1 MNVFSGFSRVP
12 RIIGLLA
19 LALSMPFVLNAC
31 SAIKIA
37 YNQAPELAYWY
48 LDGYVDFN
56 GNQMV
61 QVKDELARLQA
72 WHRQSQLPIYVDTL
86 QKLQQEVTANTSSER
101 VCTVY
106 SDVRRKLMAVSE
118 RAEPAIAAL
127 ATSIEPQQI
136 TQMEKRFEK
145 SNREYREDYIEAS
158 AKASRKKRYKQ
169 AVDRAEMLYGRLD
182 DAQLAMIGR
191 NVDQSPFDAKIFYAE
206 RVRRQR
212 DAIENLKTLI
222 AARQA
227 GTQTA
232 DKTKAA
238 VRAVMD
244 RSFNSPDAAYRS
256 YQEKFTQDG
265 CRDLAEFH
273 GTTTAEQ
280 RAHAVKMLARYEQDM
295 KILMKG

>member
-1 MNVFSGFSRVP
+1 MNIVGLSRVP

-19 LALSMPFVLNAC
+19 LAVLLNAC
-31 SAIKIA
+31 SAVKIA

-86 QKLQQEVTANTSSER
+86 QKLQQEVAANMSSER
-101 VCTVY
+101 VCSVY
-106 SDVRRKLMAVSE
+106 SDVRRKLMAVSD

-127 ATSIEPQQI
+127 ASSMESHQV

-145 SNREYREDYIEAS
+145 SNKEYREDYIEAS

-182 DAQLAMIGR
+182 DAQLDMIGR
-191 NVDQSPFDAKIFYAE
+191 NIDQSYFDARLLYAE
-206 RVRRQR
+206 RTRRQR
-212 DAIENLKTLI
+212 DAIENLKNLI
-222 AARQA
+222 AAKQN

-232 DKTKAA
+232 EKTKAA
-238 VRAVMD
+238 VRGVMD

-273 GTTTAEQ
+273 NTTNAGQ
-280 RAHAVKMLARYEQDM
+280 RAHAVKTLARYEQDM
-295 KILMKG
+295 KILIKG

>member
-1 MNVFSGFSRVP
+1 MNVSSFKAP

-19 LALSMPFVLNAC
+19 LAVLLNAC

-72 WHRQSQLPIYVDTL
+72 WHRQSQLPIYVETL
-86 QKLQQEVTANTSSER
+86 QKLQQEVPANISSDR
-101 VCTVY
+101 VCAVY
-106 SDVRRKLMAVSE
+106 SDIRRKLMAVSD

-145 SNREYREDYIEAS
+145 SNKEYREDYIEAS

-182 DAQLAMIGR
+182 DAQLATIGK
-191 NVDQSPFDAKIFYAE
+191 NIDQSHFEAKLFYAE
-206 RVRRQR
+206 RLRRQR
-212 DAIENLKTLI
+212 DATQSLKTLV
-222 AARQA
+222 AARQS
-227 GTQTA
+227 GVQTA
-232 DKTKAA
+232 EKTKAA
-238 VRAVMD
+238 VRGVMD

-265 CRDLAEFH
+265 CKDLAEFH
-273 GTTTAEQ
+273 NTTTAEQ
-280 RAHAVKMLARYEQDM
+280 RAHAVKTLTKYEQDM

>member
-1 MNVFSGFSRVP
+1 MP

-19 LALSMPFVLNAC
+19 LAVLLNAC
-31 SAIKIA
+31 SAVKIA

-86 QKLQQEVTANTSSER
+86 QKLQQEVTASMSSER
-101 VCTVY
+101 VCMVY

-127 ATSIEPQQI
+127 ATSIEPHQI

-191 NVDQSPFDAKIFYAE
+191 NIDQSPFDAKIFYAE
-206 RVRRQR
+206 RIRRQR
-212 DAIENLKTLI
+212 DATQNLRALL

-232 DKTKAA
+232 EKTKAA
-238 VRAVMD
+238 VRGVMD

-256 YQEKFTQDG
+256 YQETFTQDS

-273 GTTTAEQ
+273 ATTSTAQ
-280 RAHAVKMLARYEQDM
+280 RTHAVKTLEKYEQDM

>member
-1 MNVFSGFSRVP
+1 MNISSFSRAP

-19 LALSMPFVLNAC
+19 MALVLQSC

-61 QVKDELARLQA
+61 QVKDELARLQT

-86 QKLQQEVTANTSSER
+86 QKLQQEVQSNITSER
-101 VCTVY
+101 VCSIY
-106 SDVRRKLMAVSE
+106 SDVRRKLMAVTD
-118 RAEPAIAAL
+118 RAEPAIASL
-127 ATSIEPQQI
+127 ATTLETQQI
-136 TQMEKRFEK
+136 AHIEKRFEK
-145 SNREYREDYIEAS
+145 SNAEYRDDYIETS
-158 AKASRKKRYKQ
+158 ARASRKKRYKQ
-169 AVDRAEMLYGRLD
+169 AVDRAEMAYGRLD

-191 NVDQSPFDAKIFYAE
+191 NIDQSYFDARLIYAE
-206 RVRRQR
+206 RIRRQR
-212 DAIENLKTLI
+212 DAIQSIKTLM

-232 DKTKAA
+232 EKTMAA
-238 VRAVMD
+238 VRGVMD

-273 GTTTAEQ
+273 NTTSAEQ
-280 RAHAVKMLARYEQDM
+280 RAHAARTLARYEQDM
-295 KILMKG
+295 KILTKG

>member
-1 MNVFSGFSRVP
+1 MLFPVNVSKLGRAP

-19 LALSMPFVLNAC
+19 LALLLNAC

-86 QKLQQEVTANTSSER
+86 QKLQQEVPASMSSER
-101 VCTVY
+101 ICTVY
-106 SDVRRKLMAVSE
+106 SDVRLKLMAVSD

-158 AKASRKKRYKQ
+158 AKSSRKKRYKQ
-169 AVDRAEMLYGRLD
+169 ALERAEMLYGRLD
-182 DAQLAMIGR
+182 DAQRELLGKNI
-191 NVDQSPFDAKIFYAE
+191 DQSHFDARLFYAE
-206 RVRRQR
+206 RLRRQR
-212 DAIENLKTLI
+212 DAVQTLKTLI
-222 AARQA
+222 AARQS
-227 GTQTA
+227 GTQSPE
-232 DKTKAA
+232 KTKAA
-238 VRAVMD
+238 VRGVMD

-256 YQEKFTQDG
+256 YQEKFTRDG
-265 CRDLAEFH
+265 CKDLAEFH
-273 GTTTAEQ
+273 NTTSAAQ
-280 RAHAVKMLARYEQDM
+280 RAHAVKTLAKYEQDM
-295 KILMKG
+295 KILMKD

>member
-1 MNVFSGFSRVP
+1 MRFPVNISSFSRAP

-19 LALSMPFVLNAC
+19 MALVLQSC

-61 QVKDELARLQA
+61 QVKDELARLQT

-86 QKLQQEVTANTSSER
+86 QKLQQEVQSNITSER
-101 VCTVY
+101 VCSIY
-106 SDVRRKLMAVSE
+106 SDVRRKLMAVTD
-118 RAEPAIAAL
+118 RAEPAIASL
-127 ATSIEPQQI
+127 ATTLETQQI
-136 TQMEKRFEK
+136 AHIEKRFEK
-145 SNREYREDYIEAS
+145 SNAEYRDDYIETS
-158 AKASRKKRYKQ
+158 ARASRKKRYKQ
-169 AVDRAEMLYGRLD
+169 AVDRAEMAYGRLD

-191 NVDQSPFDAKIFYAE
+191 NIDQSYFDARLIYAE
-206 RVRRQR
+206 RIRRQR
-212 DAIENLKTLI
+212 DAIQSIKTLM

-232 DKTKAA
+232 EKTMAA
-238 VRAVMD
+238 VRGVMD

-273 GTTTAEQ
+273 NTTSAEQ
-280 RAHAVKMLARYEQDM
+280 RAHAARTLARYEQDM
-295 KILMKG
+295 KILTKG

>member
-1 MNVFSGFSRVP
+1 MNISSFSRAP

-19 LALSMPFVLNAC
+19 MALVLQSC

-61 QVKDELARLQA
+61 QVKDELARLQT

-86 QKLQQEVTANTSSER
+86 QKLQQEVQSNITSER
-101 VCTVY
+101 VCSIY
-106 SDVRRKLMAVSE
+106 SDVRRKLMAVSD
-118 RAEPAIAAL
+118 RAEPAIATL
-127 ATSIEPQQI
+127 ATTIETQQI
-136 TQMEKRFEK
+136 AHMEKRFEK
-145 SNREYREDYIEAS
+145 SNAEYRDDYIETS
-158 AKASRKKRYKQ
+158 ARASRKKRYKQ
-169 AVDRAEMLYGRLD
+169 AVDRAEMAYGRLD

-191 NVDQSPFDAKIFYAE
+191 NVDQSYFDARLVYAE
-206 RVRRQR
+206 RIRRQR
-212 DAIENLKTLI
+212 DAIQNIKTLI

-227 GTQTA
+227 GAQTA
-232 DKTKAA
+232 EKTKTA
-238 VRAVMD
+238 VRGVMD

-256 YQEKFTQDG
+256 YQEKFTEDG
-265 CRDLAEFH
+265 CRGLAEFH
-273 GTTTAEQ
+273 NTTTAEQ
-280 RAHAVKMLARYEQDM
+280 RAHAARTLAKYEQDM

>member
-1 MNVFSGFSRVP
+1 MKVSSFSRAP

-19 LALSMPFVLNAC
+19 VALVLQSC

-61 QVKDELARLQA
+61 QVKDELARLQT

-86 QKLQQEVTANTSSER
+86 QKLQQEVPASISSER
-101 VCTVY
+101 VCSIY
-106 SDVRRKLMAVSE
+106 SDVRRKLMAVSD
-118 RAEPAIAAL
+118 RAEPAIASL
-127 ATSIEPQQI
+127 ASSIETQQI
-136 TQMEKRFEK
+136 VQMEKRFEK
-145 SNREYREDYIEAS
+145 SNAEYRDDYLEAS

-169 AVDRAEMLYGRLD
+169 AVDRAEMLYGGLD
-182 DAQLAMIGR
+182 DAQLALIGK
-191 NVDQSPFDAKIFYAE
+191 NIDQSHFDAKLFYAE
-206 RVRRQR
+206 RIRRQR
-212 DAIENLKTLI
+212 DVIQNLKTLI
-222 AARQA
+222 AARQG

-232 DKTKAA
+232 EKTKAA
-238 VRAVMD
+238 VRGVMD
-244 RSFNSPDAAYRS
+244 RSFNSPDASYRN

-265 CRDLAEFH
+265 CKDLAEFH
-273 GTTTAEQ
+273 NTTTAEQ
-280 RAHAVKMLARYEQDM
+280 RAHAVKTLAKYEQDM

>member
-1 MNVFSGFSRVP
+1 MRFPVNISIGFIRAP

-19 LALSMPFVLNAC
+19 VALALQGC

-48 LDGYVDFN
+48 LDGYVDFS

-86 QKLQQEVTANTSSER
+86 QKLQQEVPANISSER
-101 VCTVY
+101 VCGIY
-106 SDVRRKLMAVSE
+106 SDLRKKLMAVSD

-127 ATSIEPQQI
+127 ASSIETQQVAQI
-136 TQMEKRFEK
+136 EKRFAK
-145 SNREYREDYIEAS
+145 SNAEYIDDYIEAS

-169 AVDRAEMLYGRLD
+169 AVDRAEMVYGRLD

-191 NVDQSPFDAKIFYAE
+191 NIDQSIFDAKIFYAE

-212 DAIENLKTLI
+212 DAVQNLKTLI
-222 AARQA
+222 AARQS
-227 GTQTA
+227 GTHSLE
-232 DKTKAA
+232 KTKAA
-238 VRAVMD
+238 VRGVMD
-244 RSFNSPDAAYRS
+244 RSFNSPDTAYRN
-256 YQEKFTQDG
+256 YQEKFIQDN
-265 CRDLAEFH
+265 CKDLAEFH
-273 GTTTAEQ
+273 NATTAEQ
-280 RAHAVKMLARYEQDM
+280 RAHAVKTLAKYEQDM
-295 KILMKG
+295 KTLMRG